1 MSKLVIVESPAKAHT
16 VGRILGPDYVVK
28 ASVGHVCDLPDHSLG
43 ISISEDGRRFTPEY
57 VVPDDKKRTVSEL
70 VRAAKA
76 ADEVLL
82 ASDPDREGEAIAW
95 HVRNIVAE
103 GLGKAASSKP
113 FRRVEYNEI
122 TPSAVKAAIASPH
135 EIDMHRV
142 DAQQARRLLD
152 RLVGWKISPSLRR
165 APGIPRTGASSLS
178 AGRVQSVA
186 LRLVCDREREV
197 RAFVPVPY
205 WDFSVALRKAG
216 ASQGESFVAQVS
228 KLDGKKPEVHDEA
241 AAAAVADFLSVA
253 EYSVSRVATGAKKR
267 NPGAP
272 FTTSTLQQRAST
284 VLGFAPDLTMRL
296 AQDLYEHSLITYM
309 RTDSRAVSKEAQAAA
324 GAFVSETW
332 GPEFANPHTYGNKA
346 GAQAAHECIRPTD
359 PRTTPEL
366 VAGRL
371 DGVRDPE
378 RAARLYGLVWRQFVT
393 SQMAPASY
401 ETVAVEIGASP
412 RGGAAPAASGPSSAT
427 LSASTAR
434 LVFPGFLRA
443 DPDRARTENYDPQ
456 KSASAED
463 SEDSGGEEH
472 DSSAVAALPP
482 LAEGE
487 ALEGSAPDG
496 RRKETKPRPRFN
508 EASLVRELE
517 RNGIGRPS
525 TFAATIATLKNRR
538 YVESRS
544 RVLSPTDLGFA
555 VSDYL
560 VARFPELLDVAFT
573 AKMETQLDE
582 VEDPEK
588 ALDWQ
593 AMLADFNARLQSW
606 LKEARGPAVDA
617 GVLRAVLG
625 EFLKVGKWAEPRR
638 VGKRVYDDLA
648 FVQDIAND
656 FMGLPRKRAASRK
669 AKAAGEAAAQDAASP
684 LPPAPNASGYA
695 FDPSRPAAG
704 EITERQMDALLRVL
718 AGYRKQLPDLDPFLE
733 SIGRKDAAA
742 GPAGASE
749 PGDPRLAKIF
759 EVVSAAGAPERAK
772 PFFESLKSQFDS
784 GRALSPRQVGAL
796 EDILREA
803 SPDIPGWS
811 REMCESLGVEWQ
823 DPEAVDPELAGDLV
837 AALGRV
843 SKWAE
848 PVKRGARTFD
858 DRSFYVSL
866 AAQFGTRKR
875 LSAKQVSALGKMFQ
889 RYFDQIPDAAEVA
902 AKHGIERKAPAA
914 AGSFRRRGGRA
925 AKA

>member
-28 ASVGHVCDLPDHSLG
+28 ASVGHVCDLPDHALG
-43 ISISEDGRRFTPEY
+43 ISISPDGRRFTPEY

-95 HVRNIVAE
+95 HVRNQIEA
-103 GLGKAASSKP
+103 GLGKAAAGKP

-122 TPSAVKAAIASPH
+122 TPAAVRAAVASPH
-135 EIDMHRV
+135 EIDMRRV

-152 RLVGWKISPSLRR
+152 RLVGWKVSPSLRR
-165 APGIPRTGASSLS
+165 APGIPRSGGGSALS

-197 RAFVPVPY
+197 RAFVPTPY

-216 ASQGESFVAQVS
+216 APVSESFVAQVA
-228 KLDGKKPEVHDEA
+228 KFDGEKPEIHDEA
-241 AAAAVADFLSVA
+241 AAAAAAAFLSSA
-253 EYSVSRVATGAKKR
+253 RYAVSGVATGEKKR
-267 NPGAP
+267 SPAPP

-284 VLGFAPDLTMRL
+284 ALGFAPDLTMRL

-359 PRTTPEL
+359 PRTTPDR
-366 VAGRL
+366 VSSQL

-378 RAARLYGLVWRQFVT
+378 RAARLYGLIWRQFVT
-393 SQMAPASY
+393 SQMAPAVY
-401 ETVAVEIGASP
+401 ETTAVEIAAAPGA
-412 RGGAAPAASGPSSAT
+412 AAPAAGPRSAT
-427 LSASTAR
+427 LAASTAR
-434 LVFPGFLRA
+434 VAFPGFLRA
-443 DPDRARTENYDPQ
+443 DPERMKSENYDPQ
-456 KSASAED
+456 RPGAAE
-463 SEDSGGEEH
+463 EAENGGEEH
-472 DSSAVAALPP
+472 ESAAVAALPP
-482 LAEGE
+482 LAAGE
-487 ALEGSAPDG
+487 PLDAAAPDG

-544 RVLSPTDLGFA
+544 RVLTPTDLGFA

-573 AKMETQLDE
+573 ARMETQLDE
-582 VEDPEK
+582 VEDPGK

-593 AMLADFNARLQSW
+593 AMLADFNVRLQDW
-606 LKEARGPAVDA
+606 LKAARGPAVDPETLRS
-617 GVLRAVLG
+617 VLS
-625 EFLKVGKWAEPRR
+625 EFGKVSKWAEPRKA
-638 VGKRVYDDLA
+638 GKRVYDDRE

-656 FMGLPRKRAASRK
+656 FMGLPRRRASARK
-669 AKAAGEAAAQDAASP
+669 AAAAAAGAAAPSA
-684 LPPAPNASGYA
+684 PAPNAAGYA
-695 FDPSRPAAG
+695 FDPSRPACG
-704 EITERQMDALLRVL
+704 EVTERQLDALLRVL
-718 AGYRKQLPDLDPFLE
+718 AGYRAQLPDLDAFLA
-733 SIGRKDAAA
+733 SIGRGEAAA
-742 GPAGASE
+742 GAPGASS
-749 PGDPRLAKIF
+749 PGDPRLARLF
-759 EVVSAAGAPERAK
+759 ETVAAAGAPERAK
-772 PFFESLKSQFDS
+772 PFFESLRSQFEA
-784 GRALSPRQVGAL
+784 GRALSPRQVRAL

-803 SPDIPGWS
+803 APSIPGWS
-811 REMCESLGVEWQ
+811 RETCEALGVEWR
-823 DPEAVDPELAGDLV
+823 DPEEQDPELAGDLV
-837 AALGRV
+837 SALGRV
-843 SKWAE
+843 TQWAE
-848 PVKRGARTFD
+848 PVKRGARTYD
-858 DRSFYVSL
+858 DRAFYVSV
-866 AAQFGTRKR
+866 AAQFGTRR
-875 LSAKQVSALGKMFQ
+875 SLSAKQVSALRKMFL
-889 RYFDQIPDAAEVA
+889 RYFDQIPDAPAIA
-902 AKHGIERKAPAA
+902 SRHGIERTTKR
-914 AGSFRRRGGRA
+914 SRT
-925 AKA
+925 

>member
-28 ASVGHVCDLPDHSLG
+28 ASVGHVCDLPDHALG

-95 HVRNIVAE
+95 HVRNQIEA
-103 GLGKAASSKP
+103 GLGKAASAKP

-122 TPSAVKAAIASPH
+122 TPGAVRAAIASPH
-135 EIDMHRV
+135 DIDMHRV
-142 DAQQARRLLD
+142 NAQQARRLLD
-152 RLVGWKISPSLRR
+152 RLVGWKVSPSLRR
-165 APGIPRTGASSLS
+165 APGIPRSGGGSALS

-216 ASQGESFVAQVS
+216 APASETFVAQVA
-228 KLDGKKPEVHDEA
+228 KFDGAKPEVHDEA
-241 AAAAVADFLSVA
+241 AAAAASAFLASA
-253 EYSVSRVATGAKKR
+253 RYSVSGVATGSKKR

-284 VLGFAPDLTMRL
+284 ALGFAPDLTMRL

-359 PRTTPEL
+359 PRTVPERVSAL
-366 VAGRL
+366 L

-378 RAARLYGLVWRQFVT
+378 RAARLYGLIWRQFVT
-393 SQMAPASY
+393 SQMAPAVY
-401 ETVAVEIGASP
+401 ETTSVEIAAAPGAS
-412 RGGAAPAASGPSSAT
+412 APASGPRSAT
-427 LSASTAR
+427 LAASTAR
-434 LVFPGFLRA
+434 VSFPGFLRA
-443 DPDRARTENYDPQ
+443 DPERLKSENYDPQ
-456 KSASAED
+456 KTVQAEESSD
-463 SEDSGGEEH
+463 EGGEEH
-472 DSSAVAALPP
+472 ESSAVASLPP
-482 LAEGE
+482 LEAGE
-487 ALEGSAPDG
+487 ALAASAPDG

-525 TFAATIATLKNRR
+525 TFAATIATLKNRH

-544 RVLSPTDLGFA
+544 RVLTPTELGFA

-573 AKMETQLDE
+573 AKMETRLDE

-593 AMLADFNARLQSW
+593 AMLADFNDRLKRW
-606 LKEARGPAVDA
+606 LKEARGPAVA
-617 GVLRAVLG
+617 PETLRAVLS
-625 EFLKVGKWAEPRR
+625 EFGKVAKWAEPRKA
-638 VGKRVYDDLA
+638 GKRVYDDRE

-656 FMGLPRKRAASRK
+656 FMGVPRRRASSRK
-669 AKAAGEAAAQDAASP
+669 AKAAAAAPAEAPAA
-684 LPPAPNASGYA
+684 PAPNAAGYA
-695 FDPSRPAAG
+695 FDPSRPACG
-704 EITERQMDALLRVL
+704 EITERQLDALLRVL
-718 AGYRKQLPDLDPFLE
+718 AGYRAQLPDLDAFLA
-733 SIGRKDAAA
+733 SIGRKDAS
-742 GPAGASE
+742 AGAPGASA
-749 PGDPRLAKIF
+749 PGDPRVAKIF
-759 EVVSAAGAPERAK
+759 ETVTRAGVPERAK
-772 PFFESLKSQFDS
+772 PFFESLRSQFEA
-784 GRALSPRQVGAL
+784 GRALSPRQIRAL

-803 SPDIPGWS
+803 APALPGWS
-811 REMCESLGVEWQ
+811 REMCEELGVEWE
-823 DPEAVDPELAGDLV
+823 DPEERDPELAGDLV
-837 AALGRV
+837 SALGRV
-843 SKWAE
+843 AQWAE
-848 PVKRGARTFD
+848 PVKRGARTYD
-858 DRSFYVSL
+858 DRAFYVSV
-866 AAQFGTRKR
+866 AAQFGTRKT
-875 LSAKQVSALGKMFQ
+875 LSSKQVSALRRMFL
-889 RYFDQIPDAAEVA
+889 RYFDQIPDAPAIA
-902 AKHGIERKAPAA
+902 ARHGIERTTKK
-914 AGSFRRRGGRA
+914 SRT
-925 AKA
+925 